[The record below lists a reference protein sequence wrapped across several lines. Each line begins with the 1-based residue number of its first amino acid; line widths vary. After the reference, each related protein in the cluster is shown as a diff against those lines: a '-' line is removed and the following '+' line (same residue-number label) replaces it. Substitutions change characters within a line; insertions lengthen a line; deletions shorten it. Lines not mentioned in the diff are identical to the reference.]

1 MKPAPPVINR
11 FKDSLLLLKDC
22 GGAMKGVIL
31 AGGSGTRLHPL
42 TRVTSKQ
49 LLPVFDKPMIYYPL
63 TTLILAGVSEVLIIT
78 RPDDAPSFKALLG
91 DGSEFGIQISY
102 AEQPKPAGLAQ
113 APLIAE
119 KFLGGQGF
127 CLILGDNFLYG
138 SGLGRKLESLQA
150 RLGATVFA
158 YQVNDPTQYGVI
170 EIDNEGKAVTIEE
183 KPQNPKSNLAIPG
196 LYFFDNKIVDICKEL
211 KPSVRGE
218 LEITDAIKKY
228 MHMGELSVEVLPTG
242 TAWLDMGTFESL
254 LEAGEFVHIVQS
266 RQGMLIGDPV
276 TAMKSRNK
284 SK

>member
-1 MKPAPPVINR
+1 
-11 FKDSLLLLKDC
+11 
-22 GGAMKGVIL
+22 MKGVIL

-211 KPSVRGE
+211 TPSVRGE